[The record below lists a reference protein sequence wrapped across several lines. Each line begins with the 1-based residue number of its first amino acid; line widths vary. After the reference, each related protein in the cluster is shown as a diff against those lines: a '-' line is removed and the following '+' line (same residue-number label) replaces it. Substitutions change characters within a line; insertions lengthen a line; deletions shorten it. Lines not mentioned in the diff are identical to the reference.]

1 MELQRN
7 RIAMVSPSQD
17 AYSESFIQS
26 QKNGL
31 EGKVLY
37 YYGGNLPTY
46 LEGYG
51 KLQRRKNLLLGKI
64 KKKIGLTTFSR
75 YELDFI
81 DSLKHNQ
88 IQVVLAQYGTTAN
101 RIVKICK
108 HLNIPLITHFH
119 GYDASKYTVIKDCN
133 SYENV
138 FAYSSYVIAVSNSM
152 KEKLFQLGCPKEK
165 LVYNTYGPQPSFLE
179 IQPQFSEE
187 TFIAL
192 GRFVEKK
199 APYYTILAFSKVLMQ
214 FPNARLIIGG
224 KGELFE
230 VCYNLIRYLKIEN
243 SVSLPGILTKEQFEN
258 YLTSSLA
265 FVQHSITA
273 LSGDQE
279 GTPVVVLEA
288 SAAGLPVISTYHA
301 GIPDVILDGV
311 TGLLV
316 EEHNVD
322 AMTEKML
329 QLLNNREFAIQ
340 MGKNGKDRIQSHY
353 TMDRHLKTIDKLIND
368 VLKNE

>member
-17 AYSESFIQS
+17 AYSESFIQT

-31 EGKVLY
+31 QGNVFF
-37 YYGGNLPTY
+37 YYGGNLPTH

-51 KLQRRKNLLLGKI
+51 KLYRRNNFLLNKL
-64 KKKIGLTTFSR
+64 KKKIGLITFSPN
-75 YELDFI
+75 ELDFI
-81 DSLKHNQ
+81 YSLKEKK

-108 HLNIPLITHFH
+108 HLRIPLITHFH
-119 GYDASKYTVIKDCN
+119 GYDASIASVIKGCN
-133 SYENV
+133 IYHNV

-152 KEKLFQLGCPKEK
+152 KKKLLQLGCPKEK
-165 LVYNTYGPQPSFLE
+165 LVYNTYGPQSSFLE
-179 IQPQFSEE
+179 IQPQFSED

-199 APYYTILAFSKVLMQ
+199 APYYTILAFSKVLIK
-214 FPNARLIIGG
+214 FPKAQLIIGG

-243 SVSLPGILTKEQFEN
+243 SVFLPGILSKEQFEN
-258 YLTSSLA
+258 YLTSSLG

-279 GTPVVVLEA
+279 GTPVAILEA
-288 SAAGLPVISTYHA
+288 SAAGLPVISTFHA
-301 GIPDVILDGV
+301 GVSDVILDGE

-316 EEHNVD
+316 EEHNVEG
-322 AMTEKML
+322 MTEKML
-329 QLLNNREFAIQ
+329 LLLENKELAMR
-340 MGKNGKDRIQSHY
+340 MGEKGKDRIRSNF
-353 TMDRHLKTIDKLIND
+353 TMERHLRTIDDLINN
-368 VLKNE
+368 LIII

>member
-7 RIAMVSPSQD
+7 RIAMISPSLN
-17 AYSESFIQS
+17 AYSESFIQT

-31 EGKVLY
+31 EAKVFF
-37 YYGGNLPTY
+37 YYGGNLPTN

-51 KLQRRKNLLLGKI
+51 KLQRTKNLWLSKI
-64 KKKIGLTTFSR
+64 KKKIGLTTFSP

-81 DSLKHNQ
+81 DSLKHNN
-88 IQVVLAQYGTTAN
+88 IQVVLAQYGTTAH
-101 RIVKICK
+101 RIVNICK
-108 HLNIPLITHFH
+108 HLKIPLIAHFH
-119 GYDASKYTVIKDCN
+119 GFDASINTVIKACN
-133 SYENV
+133 GYENV

-152 KEKLFQLGCPKEK
+152 KEKLLQLGCPKEK
-165 LVYNTYGPQPSFLE
+165 LIYNTYGPQPSFLE
-179 IQPQFSEE
+179 IQPQFSEN

-199 APYYTILAFSKVLMQ
+199 APYYTILAFSKVLIQ

-243 SVSLPGILTKEQFEN
+243 SVSLPGILTKEQFEK

-279 GTPVVVLEA
+279 GTPVAILEA
-288 SAAGLPVISTYHA
+288 SAAGLPVIATYHA
-301 GIPDVILDGV
+301 GIPDVILDGR

-322 AMTEKML
+322 AMAEKMV

-340 MGKNGKDRIQSHY
+340 MGKNGKNRIQSNY
-353 TMDRHLKTIDKLIND
+353 TIGRHLQAIDKLIND
-368 VLKNE
+368 VLKK

>member
-17 AYSESFIQS
+17 AYSESFIQT

-31 EGKVLY
+31 EGNVFF
-37 YYGGNLPTY
+37 YYGGNLPTH

-51 KLQRRKNLLLGKI
+51 QLYRRKIFLLNKL
-64 KKKIGLTTFSR
+64 KKKIGFIPFSPN
-75 YELDFI
+75 ELDFI
-81 DSLKHNQ
+81 DSLKEKK

-108 HLNIPLITHFH
+108 YLRIPLITHFH
-119 GYDASKYTVIKDCN
+119 GYDASIASVIKDCN
-133 SYENV
+133 LYHNV

-152 KEKLFQLGCPKEK
+152 KEKLLQLGCPKEK
-165 LVYNTYGPQPSFLE
+165 LVYNTCVAQPSFLE
-179 IQPQFSEE
+179 IQPQFSED

-199 APYYTILAFSKVLMQ
+199 APYYTILAFSKVLKQ
-214 FPNARLIIGG
+214 FPKAQLIIGG

-243 SVSLPGILTKEQFEN
+243 SVFLPGILSKEQFEN

-265 FVQHSITA
+265 FVQHSVTA

-279 GTPVVVLEA
+279 GTPVAILEA
-288 SAAGLPVISTYHA
+288 SAAGLPVIATFHA
-301 GIPDVILDGV
+301 GIPDVILDGE

-316 EEHNVD
+316 EEHNVEG
-322 AMTEKML
+322 MTEKML
-329 QLLNNREFAIQ
+329 LLLENKELAMR
-340 MGKNGKDRIQSHY
+340 MGEKGKDRIRSNF
-353 TMDRHLKTIDKLIND
+353 TMERHLRTIDDLINN
-368 VLKNE
+368 LIII